1 MARLLTPFVFLAF
14 KWDHHRASWPLV
26 GKSWIYTEDRGE
38 IKDRLDAKLSRNLT
52 QIYNTNDW
60 LQYYPEYSIIRNN
73 VNPYQSNNGNE
84 IWSDNKSTMDP
95 YNAWIE
101 IRAATKLAKVST
113 KKAKKKKDEKLFNKI
128 PSRNLR
134 VRPKRYSIYLIKSVV
149 RAVFHSIENEFLV
162 EEFSYYSFV
171 QRNLS
176 GACGWERI
184 MDIIKIRR
192 A

>member
-52 QIYNTNDW
+52 QIYNTNEW

-113 KKAKKKKDEKLFNKI
+113 KKAKKKKDEKLFNKNYFFKKFACTPKKI
-128 PSRNLR
+128 FYKSYKIGCSSSFSLDWKRISRRGILLLFLRATKLEWRLR
-134 VRPKRYSIYLIKSVV
+134 VR
-149 RAVFHSIENEFLV
+149 ENNG
-162 EEFSYYSFV
+162 Y
-171 QRNLS
+171 N
-176 GACGWERI
+176 
-184 MDIIKIRR
+184 
-192 A
+192 